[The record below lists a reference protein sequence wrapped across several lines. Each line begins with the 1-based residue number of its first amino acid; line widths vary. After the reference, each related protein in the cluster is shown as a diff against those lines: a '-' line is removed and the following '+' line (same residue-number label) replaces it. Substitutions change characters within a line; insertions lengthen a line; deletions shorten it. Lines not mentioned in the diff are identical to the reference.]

1 MRTSY
6 THLRFT
12 PRLRNPVLVEG
23 LPGFGNVG
31 KISSELLIKSF
42 EAKLFAEYYS
52 PFLPDYV
59 IVSKSGI
66 CGPPCYKFY
75 ASSKEKKPSI
85 IILTGDSQPQVE
97 NVVAH
102 YEICEEILDFAERF
116 SCAFVVTIGGVPVST
131 GRKEVY
137 VAASVPRVAEKAVG
151 LGGIIYGKG
160 RIMGATGLLLGLA
173 KERKLQGLCLLGATS
188 DVRSDRD
195 AGLAVFKLL
204 TKILQESESLSGKG

>member
-12 PRLRNPVLVEG
+12 PKLKNPVLVEG
-23 LPGFGNVG
+23 LPGFGSVG
-31 KISSELLIKSF
+31 KISSELLIKSS
-42 EAKLFAEYYS
+42 EAELFAEYYS

-59 IVSKSGI
+59 IVNESGI
-66 CGPPCYKFY
+66 CCPPCYKFY
-75 ASSKEKKPSI
+75 ASKRERKPSAV
-85 IILTGDSQPQVE
+85 ILTGDSQPQAE

-102 YEICEEILDFAERF
+102 YEICEELLDFAKRLG
-116 SCAFVVTIGGVPVST
+116 CTFVVTIGGVPVST

-137 VAASVPRVAEKAVG
+137 VAASAPRFIEKAVG

-173 KERKLQGLCLLGATS
+173 KERGLPGLCLLGATS
-188 DVRSDRD
+188 DVRSDKD
-195 AGLAVFKLL
+195 AGLAVFDLL
-204 TKILQESESLSGKG
+204 RKILQEL